1 VSAGAAQQAVADL
14 RELAEL
20 TGGPDGARR
29 LAWTEDWL
37 RAREWL
43 RGKLDELGTSVETD
57 EAGNIWATLP
67 GERPEVLVL
76 GSHVDAVPNGGWL
89 DGALGIVGALAFL
102 RSHADGGSPPPV
114 TLRLVDWA
122 DEEGARFGRSLF
134 GSSAVAGTLDPAAVS
149 DLKDREGER
158 LADVLARFD
167 VDVERAGEA
176 GARLEDVA
184 AYLELHIEQGPV
196 LERMGLAAG
205 AVIGTFGVERHAV
218 TFTGRANHAGS
229 TPMNLRHDA
238 FLAAARF
245 GLACREG
252 AAEGAVATIGRV
264 DVEPGI
270 PTIINGSCVVT
281 LDQRA
286 FDADDLASMLA
297 AAREAS
303 RTIAAEEEVEVEWER
318 IWQIEPIAFH
328 PELVGFAEDAAR
340 EATGNAHRLPSGPL
354 HDAAEMARRVPTVMM
369 FSASTGGVS
378 HSKTEDTPEED
389 VLAALEA
396 FLLLGERAM
405 GWVAQR
411 GASG

>member
-1 VSAGAAQQAVADL
+1 VSAGAAEQAVADL

-43 RGKLDELGTSVETD
+43 RGKLAELGTTVETD

-67 GERPEVLVL
+67 GERPEVLVV
-76 GSHVDAVPNGGWL
+76 GAHVDAVPNGGWL
-89 DGALGIVGALAFL
+89 DGTLGIVGALALL
-102 RSHADGGSPPPV
+102 RTHGGDGSRPPV

-149 DLKDREGER
+149 DLKDRDGER

-176 GARLEDVA
+176 GTRLDDVA

-196 LERMGLAAG
+196 LERMGIAAG

-229 TPMNLRHDA
+229 TPMDLRHDA

-252 AAEGAVATIGRV
+252 VADGAVATIGRV
-264 DVEPGI
+264 NVEPGI
-270 PTIINGSCVVT
+270 PTIINGTCTVT

-286 FDADDLASMLA
+286 FSADDLARMLA
-297 AAREAS
+297 GAQDAS
-303 RTIAAEEEVEVEWER
+303 RVIASEEQVEVGWER

-328 PELVGFAEDAAR
+328 PELVDLAEAAAR
-340 EATGNAHRLPSGPL
+340 EATGDAHRLPSGPL

-369 FSASTGGVS
+369 FSSSTGGVS
-378 HSKTEDTPEED
+378 HAANEDTPEED
-389 VLAALEA
+389 ILAALRA
-396 FLLLGERAM
+396 YLLLGERAM
-405 GWVAQR
+405 GWVAER
-411 GASG
+411 GSS